1 MLVTELIEMGVSKLV
16 DRERVSGGSSKFVLV
31 LKGGQI

>member
-16 DRERVSGGSSKFVLV
+16 DREGVSGGSSKFLLV
-31 LKGGQI
+31 KGGQI